1 LQAVALRDDAE
12 RSMRLHMLVADQLAS
27 AGARMQ
33 SAQFE
38 RIARLALKRPW
49 DDAGGGGSAASFPAL
64 AEEARRLPPLP
75 RLLRGWARPC
85 HLCAATGPAPCHI
98 CLPRDWA
105 QPCRRCGRTGLAPPP
120 TKSQRASA
128 DMGVSYL

>member
-1 LQAVALRDDAE
+1 VRVQAVALRDDAE

-33 SAQFE
+33 PAQFE

-64 AEEARRLPPLP
+64 AEEARRPPPASGLGSPLP
-75 RLLRGWARPC
+75 SLCRDRARPVP
-85 HLCAATGPAPCHI
+85 H
-98 CLPRDWA
+98 LPRDWA
-105 QPCRRCGRTGLAPPP
+105 QP
-120 TKSQRASA
+120 
-128 DMGVSYL
+128 